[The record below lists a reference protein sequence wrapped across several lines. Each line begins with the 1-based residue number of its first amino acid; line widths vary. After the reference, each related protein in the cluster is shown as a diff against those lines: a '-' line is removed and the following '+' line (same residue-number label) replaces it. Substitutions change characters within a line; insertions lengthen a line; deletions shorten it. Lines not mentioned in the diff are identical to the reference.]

1 MAARSGGV
9 DCIPCE
15 WEAAA
20 QALPGMGRVCVAVP
34 VFMAACVCT
43 WGHTCVFLGRSS
55 VGAQGA
61 ATLHCSTPVP
71 VNYKLVYY
79 CAVVSRHPIHSVLFW
94 GEPSSTPMLIYQEF
108 PVHEATDICLNLSTD
123 RHTL

>member
-34 VFMAACVCT
+34 VFMAACVCVRGGT
-43 WGHTCVFLGRSS
+43 RASS
-55 VGAQGA
+55 
-61 ATLHCSTPVP
+61 
-71 VNYKLVYY
+71 
-79 CAVVSRHPIHSVLFW
+79 W
-94 GEPSSTPMLIYQEF
+94 GEAQWEPRGRQ
-108 PVHEATDICLNLSTD
+108 LSTAP
-123 RHTL
+123 HLSL